1 MLKSI
6 EMIIHTNSLKM
17 TKEKRENYM
26 KNINDESSQQL
37 AEDGVR
43 NITNNTDNINGKEA
57 LKVIG
62 FIFGGMFGVLFS
74 FICVFSILDNI
85 IYSTGYTHYDGIVI
99 EADVV
104 ESYTSTTTRYKKTS
118 SGRKQKIT
126 ENTTRYRQDIVVEYN
141 NTSSKMEDVSVDA
154 HGYSVND
161 EISLYVSNSNPEDVK
176 IHADISDKTYLY
188 KFLTM
193 VGGYWFIYLILLKK
207 LIKRKK
213 IENK

>member
-141 NTSSKMEDVSVDA
+141 NTLSEMEDVSVDSY
-154 HGYSVND
+154 GYSVND
-161 EISLYVSNSNPEDVK
+161 EISLYVSNSNPKDVK

-188 KFLTM
+188 KFLAM
-193 VGGYWFIYLILLKK
+193 VGGYWIVYFILLKK

-213 IENK
+213 D

>member
-1 MLKSI
+1 
-6 EMIIHTNSLKM
+6 MIIHTNSLKM

-141 NTSSKMEDVSVDA
+141 NTSSEMEDVSVDSY
-154 HGYSVND
+154 GYSVND
-161 EISLYVSNSNPEDVK
+161 EISLYVSNSNPKDVK

-188 KFLTM
+188 KFLAM
-193 VGGYWFIYLILLKK
+193 VGGYWIVYFILLKK

-213 IENK
+213 D

>member
-141 NTSSKMEDVSVDA
+141 NTSSEMEDVSVDSY
-154 HGYSVND
+154 GYSVND
-161 EISLYVSNSNPEDVK
+161 EISLYVSNSNPKDVK

-188 KFLTM
+188 KFLAM
-193 VGGYWFIYLILLKK
+193 VGGYWIVYFILLKK

-213 IENK
+213 D

>member
-1 MLKSI
+1 M
-6 EMIIHTNSLKM
+6 
-17 TKEKRENYM
+17 RGENYM

-37 AEDGVR
+37 TEDGVR

>member
-188 KFLTM
+188 KFLAM
-193 VGGYWFIYLILLKK
+193 VGGYWIVYFILLKK

-213 IENK
+213 D